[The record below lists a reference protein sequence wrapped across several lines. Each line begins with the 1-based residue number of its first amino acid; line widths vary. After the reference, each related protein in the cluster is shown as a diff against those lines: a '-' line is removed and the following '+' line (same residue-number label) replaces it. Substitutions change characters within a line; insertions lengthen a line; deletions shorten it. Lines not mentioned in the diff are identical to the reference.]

1 MQASNWELLSGL
13 KVTHIVNCSR
23 TSNFDGTGSNPF
35 SAWINYFSCGFPDNA
50 SADFTDAIEQTYDF
64 IDRSLSAHPRWVVLV
79 HCASGVSRSVALV
92 CHFLMRKQQLSFHE
106 SICLIQRRHPA
117 AAPNAS
123 FVDQLKA
130 VDKRLQRDRAR
141 RAGDGSAF
149 AVPGCVQQQPP
160 TGAPGPPSV
169 IQEGQGAVLQ
179 QEPAPAVPPA
189 MASSC
194 GAEGHSPFSGGDS
207 GSECDPA
214 VAGSTRVGKE
224 GAATWASLHSCGMGG
239 PLATGAADLLHL
251 TPAVAMTTHANTA
264 GPSVWGAGDV
274 V

>member
-1 MQASNWELLSGL
+1 MLSGL

-35 SAWINYFSCGFPDNA
+35 SAWINYFCCGFPDNA

-106 SICLIQRRHPA
+106 SISLIQRRHPA

-130 VDKRLQRDRAR
+130 VDQRLQRDRAR
-141 RAGDGSAF
+141 RAGDCRAF
-149 AVPGCVQQQPP
+149 AAPGCGQLQPP
-160 TGAPGPPSV
+160 AGAPGSPSV
-169 IQEGQGAVLQ
+169 IQEGQGAVLEQ
-179 QEPAPAVPPA
+179 KPAPVAPA
-189 MASSC
+189 MARPC
-194 GAEGHSPFSGGDS
+194 GVAGHSAFSGGVR
-207 GSECDPA
+207 GSECGPSVVD
-214 VAGSTRVGKE
+214 STRVGKE
-224 GAATWASLHSCGMGG
+224 GAATWASLHGCGMGG
-239 PLATGAADLLHL
+239 PEGTGAADVQHVM
-251 TPAVAMTTHANTA
+251 PAVPMTTQANTT
-264 GPSVWGAGDV
+264 GPSGWGAGDV
-274 V
+274 D